1 MEISRR
7 TDYAIRL
14 IAALTE
20 SGGRPLSVR
29 KAAADYD
36 VPYAFA
42 RNIQHDLVQ
51 AGILQA
57 VRGSQGGML
66 LAIDPADLT
75 LYHLIETLQGPIS
88 IAVCAADP
96 AWCNRSSNCQFHQVW
111 LGAELLLKDYLSS
124 VSIEELLSGEKAC
137 LTSSSKLFF
146 KKEASVLE
154 GLLQ

>member
-1 MEISRR
+1 VEISRR

-14 IAALTE
+14 IAALAE
-20 SGGRPLSVR
+20 SAGRPLSVR

-51 AGILQA
+51 AGILKA

-66 LAIDPADLT
+66 LAVDPAELT
-75 LYHLIETLQGPIS
+75 LYHLIEILQGPIT

-96 AWCNRSSNCQFHQVW
+96 AWCKRSNNCQFHRVW
-111 LGAELLLKDYLSS
+111 LGAEFLLKDYLSS
-124 VSIEELLSGEKAC
+124 VSIEELLSGEKAG
-137 LTSSSKLFF
+137 LTDSSKLFF
-146 KKEASVLE
+146 KTRLS
-154 GLLQ
+154 